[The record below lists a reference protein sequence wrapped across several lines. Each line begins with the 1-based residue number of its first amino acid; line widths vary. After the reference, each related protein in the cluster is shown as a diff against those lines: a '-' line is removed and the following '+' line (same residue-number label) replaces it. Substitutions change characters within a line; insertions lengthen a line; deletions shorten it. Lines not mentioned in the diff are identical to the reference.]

1 MLAGGMI
8 LYNLPPFPNPIKK
21 EDIMPFLQ
29 VRELPE
35 NIYHLLQK
43 RAKAENRSLAQEAVS
58 ILAKGLGLNTAISN
72 KSRRADLL
80 LEIEKKSLPKTL
92 KQFNPVGLIREDRE
106 R

>member
-1 MLAGGMI
+1 
-8 LYNLPPFPNPIKK
+8 
-21 EDIMPFLQ
+21 MPSLQ

-43 RAKAENRSLAQEAVS
+43 KARTDHRSLAQEAVA
-58 ILAKGLGLNTAISN
+58 ILAKGLNTSTSN

-80 LEIEKKSLPKTL
+80 QEIENKSLSETL
-92 KQFNPVGLIREDRE
+92 KHIDPVKLIREDRK

>member
-1 MLAGGMI
+1 
-8 LYNLPPFPNPIKK
+8 
-21 EDIMPFLQ
+21 MPSLQ

-43 RAKAENRSLAQEAVS
+43 RAQVENRSLAQEAVY
-58 ILAKGLGLNTAISN
+58 ILAKGLNTSISN

-80 LEIEKKSLPKTL
+80 QEIEEKSLPETL
-92 KQFNPVGLIREDRE
+92 RQFDPVNLIREDRD